1 MKKVSV
7 VVCAL
12 FVLCSLLAQAQQT
25 ISTAT
30 DAVVPPLVNFGSV
43 LADLDNKPMTGVTGV
58 TFLLYKDQQG
68 GSPLWMETQNVQP
81 DESGHYSVMLGST
94 TSTGLP
100 ASLFATGS
108 AHWLAVRVE
117 GQPEQPRVLL
127 VSAPYALK
135 AADAETVGGLP
146 ASAFVLA
153 SPALKSGTGSIA
165 TTARVAGTQANA
177 AAAVTPSN
185 VTGTGTTNYIPKWT
199 SSTAI
204 GNSAMFQ
211 TGSGSTTKIGINT
224 TTPADM
230 LDVRGQGRFLVSTTL
245 NALVGNQNG
254 TGTAGNGV
262 VGLTSSANG
271 YGVYGFNNSTTT
283 ASSALPIG
291 VYGTAASTTKG
302 VGVYGSGAVG
312 VEGFS
317 TFCCNYAAIFT
328 GYSAPT
334 NSGNGGGPGV
344 LIFGGAGDINAI
356 GTTGGTGLVV
366 IGGAATNNFSSSIG
380 GNGIDS
386 TGGLGTQYDGDGVGG
401 VFTGGDQAI
410 IGGDGV
416 DAYGGS
422 GSGVIAFAGNG
433 STPNGF
439 YGPDGIDAYSNPSSD
454 GISYAGYFTGD
465 VVVTG
470 AISAGTKDFKIDHPQ
485 DPANKYLVHASI
497 ESSEMVNIYSGNT
510 TTDANGNATVSLPK
524 WFESLNADFRY
535 QLTPIGQFA
544 QAIVAREIIQNQF
557 MIQTDKPNVKV
568 SWQVTGVRQ
577 DAYAKSHPLVVEQP
591 KEAGLHGYYLH
602 PELFGAPAEKGMA
615 WGRQP
620 LTMKRMQAHRA
631 KARSRVKALPPAQT
645 VAQAK

>member
-1 MKKVSV
+1 MKTNAVA
-7 VVCAL
+7 VCL
-12 FVLCSLLAQAQQT
+12 VLLLGSLLGQAQQT

-30 DAVVPPLVNFGSV
+30 DAVVPPLVNFGGV
-43 LADLDNKPMTGVTGV
+43 LTDLNNKPLTGVTGV
-58 TFLLYKDQQG
+58 TFSLFKEQQG
-68 GSPLWMETQNVQP
+68 GSPVWMETQNVQP
-81 DESGHYSVMLGST
+81 DETGHYTVMLGST
-94 TSTGLP
+94 SSTGLP
-100 ASLFATGS
+100 SSIFTTGT
-108 AHWLAVRVE
+108 AHWLGVKVE
-117 GQPEQPRVLL
+117 GQTEEARVLL

-135 AADAETVGGLP
+135 AGDAETIGGLP

-153 SPALKSGTGSIA
+153 APTAKSGTPAAA
-165 TTARVAGTQANA
+165 TPAATAQANNGSLP
-177 AAAVTPSN
+177 PSN

-211 TGSGSTTKIGINT
+211 TGSGSSTKIGINT

-230 LDVRGQGRFLVSTTL
+230 LDVRGQGRFLVSTST
-245 NALVGNQNG
+245 NALLGNQNG
-254 TGTAGNGV
+254 TGSAGNGV
-262 VGLTSSANG
+262 VGLTSSTNG
-271 YGVYGFNNSTTT
+271 YGVYGFANSTTT
-283 ASSALPIG
+283 ASSALPVG
-291 VYGTAASTTKG
+291 VYGSAASTTKG
-302 VGVYGSGAVG
+302 VGVYGTGAVG

-334 NSGNGGGPGV
+334 NSGNPGGPGV
-344 LIFGGAGDINAI
+344 IIYGGAGDVNNL

-366 IGGAATNNFSSSIG
+366 YGGAANNNFSSSIG

-386 TGGLGTQYDGDGVGG
+386 TGGVGTEYDGDGVGG
-401 VFTGGDQAI
+401 VFGGGNQAI

-422 GSGVIAFAGNG
+422 GSGVIAFAGDG

-439 YGPDGIDAYSNPSSD
+439 YGPDGIDAYNNPNSD
-454 GISYAGYFTGD
+454 GVSYAGYFTGD

-470 AISAGTKDFKIDHPQ
+470 ALSSGVKDFKIDHPQ

-497 ESSEMVNIYSGNT
+497 ESSEMVNIYSGNVK
-510 TTDANGNATVSLPK
+510 TDATGNATVQLPK
-524 WFESLNADFRY
+524 WFESLNSDFRY
-535 QLTPIGQFA
+535 QLTPLGQFA
-544 QAIVAREIIQNQF
+544 QAIVASEISQNQF
-557 MIQTDKPNVKV
+557 TIRTDKPNVKV

-577 DAYAKSHPLVVEQP
+577 DAYAKAHPLLVEQP

-620 LTMKRMQAHRA
+620 LTMKRMQAHRV
-631 KARSRVKALPPAQT
+631 KARITVKAPKPLTETIAT
-645 VAQAK
+645 GK